1 VDAGW
6 RDLQLAMQARWRQSS
21 SKAIGSLTAVSVHN
35 KSLPDK
41 VQTQIPGVLADMKE
55 LIAIESVSAD
65 PARMSELERS
75 ANHIVQLLADLS
87 CPDIRIVRARDGA
100 PAVIGR
106 FPAPESKPTVC
117 LYAHHDVQPEGD
129 PAAWRTPP
137 FVATELDG
145 RLFGRGAAD
154 DKGGFAVHLAA
165 LRAFDGK
172 PPVGVTLFVEGEE
185 EIGSPTL
192 PQLLEEHHDELAAD
206 VFVIADSVNWA
217 VGQPAFTTS
226 LRGLAECVVEV
237 RTLDH
242 GLHSGV
248 YGGVV
253 PDALTTLCRLL
264 ATLHDDQGNVAV
276 AGLATAPAPELEYP
290 LERLREESGILDGV
304 DWIGS
309 GSIVERIWCKPAI
322 SVIALDAPPVA
333 KASNTLIPAARAK
346 ISVRVAP
353 EDDPSQA
360 LAALIKHLEDHVSWH
375 AQVAVV
381 GGETGE
387 PSVVDFTG
395 PYAEAARAAFAQA
408 WGIEPVFIG
417 QGGTIPMVSDFGNAY
432 PDATILV
439 TAVGDPDSRAHGTN
453 ESLHLGDFA
462 AACLAETL
470 MLDAFAQLDPES

>member
-1 VDAGW
+1 MSL
-6 RDLQLAMQARWRQSS
+6 RDQVQAQL
-21 SKAIGSLTAVSVHN
+21 
-35 KSLPDK
+35 
-41 VQTQIPGVLADMKE
+41 PGVLADLKE
-55 LIAIESVSAD
+55 LVAIESVSAD
-65 PARMSELERS
+65 PARTTEVERS
-75 ANHIVQLLADLS
+75 AEHIVQLLADLK
-87 CPDIRIVRARDGA
+87 CPDVRIIRAKDGA
-100 PAVIGR
+100 PAVLGR
-106 FPAPESKPTVC
+106 FPPPEGKPTVC

-129 PAAWRTPP
+129 PAGWRTPP
-137 FVATELDG
+137 FVATELEG
-145 RLFGRGAAD
+145 RLYGRGTAD
-154 DKGGFAVHLAA
+154 DKGGLAVHLAA

-172 PPVGVTLFVEGEE
+172 PPVGVTVFFEGEE

-192 PQLLEEHHDELAAD
+192 TVLLEEHRADLAAD
-206 VFVIADSVNWA
+206 VFVIADSDNWA
-217 VGQPAFTTS
+217 VGHPAFTTS
-226 LRGLAECVVEV
+226 LRGLAECIVEV

-253 PDALTTLCRLL
+253 PDALTALCRLL

-309 GSIVERIWCKPAI
+309 GSIVERLWCKPAI
-322 SVIALDAPPVA
+322 SVIALDAPTVA
-333 KASNTLIPAARAK
+333 QASNTLIPAAWAK
-346 ISVRVAP
+346 ISARVAP
-353 EDDPSQA
+353 GDDASQA
-360 LAALIKHLEDHVSWH
+360 LAALIKHLEDHVPWG
-375 AQVAVV
+375 AQVTVA

-387 PSVVDFTG
+387 PSVVDFAG
-395 PYAEAARAAFAQA
+395 PYAEAAGAAFSQA
-408 WGIEPVFIG
+408 WDVAPAFIG
-417 QGGTIPMVSDFGNAY
+417 QGGTIPMVADFGKAF

-470 MLDAFAQLDPES
+470 MLNAFARLHLTS